1 MEESLSVIA
10 EVIEKYQTS
19 GAISADN
26 LIVMLRRLTIHNY
39 KLAEYNI
46 DYYNQYNSILFN
58 HNGSVASGK
67 VIADNKVPELRQT
80 RKIMDAIE
88 NVMWSMRSELS
99 IIKSENKN

>member
-39 KLAEYNI
+39 KLAEYNV
-46 DYYNQYNSILFN
+46 D
-58 HNGSVASGK
+58 
-67 VIADNKVPELRQT
+67 
-80 RKIMDAIE
+80 
-88 NVMWSMRSELS
+88 
-99 IIKSENKN
+99 